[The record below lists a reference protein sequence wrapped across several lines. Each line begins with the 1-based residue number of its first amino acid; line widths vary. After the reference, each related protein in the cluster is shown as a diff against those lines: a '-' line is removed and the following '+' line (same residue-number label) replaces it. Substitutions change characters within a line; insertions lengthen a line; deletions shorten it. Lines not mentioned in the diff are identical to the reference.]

1 MDDAVVDLARYW
13 TRREPRAFVR
23 WVVEVYPGLAYS
35 SVADNLVYRA
45 ARVLHEDADDPA
57 AAIALYEVIRL
68 RFHRSGFWDDAIWQ
82 TAVAYREL
90 ATRDPGFR
98 DDLGQSYRDHEYH
111 TLLRFIDGR
120 EVSWVMGDYDSV
132 HYSPTLFRL
141 AEMHEEAGELELAIA
156 MRAAFQ
162 QTYPLSL
169 RVDDAFHI
177 MELQA
182 ERGDV
187 SGMRRS
193 LRWLEREYPLSR
205 FARARRGPD
214 RRAPGAMIEVRG
226 VVKYYQSD
234 RVLDDVSLRVEDGQQ
249 LALIGPGGAGKTLLL
264 KIITALVEPDA
275 GEVRVG
281 DTDMNAIGE
290 VELAR
295 VRNGMG
301 MLFQNYALFDFMNVE
316 ENIAFPLRQRG
327 EHTDAEI
334 REKVDEL
341 LAKVDLPGINQK
353 FPNELSGGMKKRVT
367 FARAV
372 IHDPPILFYDD
383 PTAGLDPRHQRQD
396 LQAAPAAPRRKR
408 ARRPSSSPTTSS
420 ACVRSATTSRS

>member
-1 MDDAVVDLARYW
+1 MTPSLPSRSSRLAPIARACALATALCGVMACGVPQDHWQFHRDLLDADRLADDGAFLEARGAYQQLAPRSHREDLTRYIRLRAALMLEREGRYHEALEEYAAIYTRPASLVDSEAARAMRRAAIVYRDGFGDTLAWREINEAVVRTFPNTIPVDDAVIDLARYW
-13 TRREPRAFVR
+13 TERGEPRAFVR

-90 ATRDPGFR
+90 ATRDPGYR
-98 DDLGQSYRDHEYH
+98 DDLGQSYRDREYH

-156 MRAAFQ
+156 MWRRFQ

-169 RVDDAFHI
+169 RVDDVQFHI

-205 FARARRGPD
+205 FIARG
-214 RRAPGAMIEVRG
+214 E
-226 VVKYYQSD
+226 
-234 RVLDDVSLRVEDGQQ
+234 
-249 LALIGPGGAGKTLLL
+249 ALIAERTGA
-264 KIITALVEPDA
+264 P
-275 GEVRVG
+275 
-281 DTDMNAIGE
+281 
-290 VELAR
+290 
-295 VRNGMG
+295 
-301 MLFQNYALFDFMNVE
+301 
-316 ENIAFPLRQRG
+316 
-327 EHTDAEI
+327 
-334 REKVDEL
+334 
-341 LAKVDLPGINQK
+341 
-353 FPNELSGGMKKRVT
+353 
-367 FARAV
+367 
-372 IHDPPILFYDD
+372 
-383 PTAGLDPRHQRQD
+383 
-396 LQAAPAAPRRKR
+396 
-408 ARRPSSSPTTSS
+408 
-420 ACVRSATTSRS
+420 

>member
-1 MDDAVVDLARYW
+1 
-13 TRREPRAFVR
+13 
-23 WVVEVYPGLAYS
+23 
-35 SVADNLVYRA
+35 
-45 ARVLHEDADDPA
+45 
-57 AAIALYEVIRL
+57 
-68 RFHRSGFWDDAIWQ
+68 
-82 TAVAYREL
+82 
-90 ATRDPGFR
+90 
-98 DDLGQSYRDHEYH
+98 
-111 TLLRFIDGR
+111 
-120 EVSWVMGDYDSV
+120 
-132 HYSPTLFRL
+132 
-141 AEMHEEAGELELAIA
+141 
-156 MRAAFQ
+156 
-162 QTYPLSL
+162 
-169 RVDDAFHI
+169 
-177 MELQA
+177 
-182 ERGDV
+182 
-187 SGMRRS
+187 
-193 LRWLEREYPLSR
+193 
-205 FARARRGPD
+205 
-214 RRAPGAMIEVRG
+214 MIEVRG

-383 PTAGLDPRHQRQD
+383 PTAGLDPVTSGKIFKLLRQR
-396 LQAAPAAPRRKR
+396 REEEG
-408 ARRPSSSPTTSS
+408 TTSIVITHDILGVREICDDFAFMNHGRLIFRGTQAEIE
-420 ACVRSATTSRS
+420 ACEDKFVQQFWRGESDG